1 MNSLAVSSKRV
12 QRFEGKLN
20 ICEGKQLSVSERA
33 GVTSLV
39 GKKPTSLNTERSYIT
54 RLNCSAC
61 QSLPITDSN
70 KTISLVGKC
79 NQLAFGVA

>member
-1 MNSLAVSSKRV
+1 MNSLAVLSKRV

-39 GKKPTSLNTERSYIT
+39 GKKPTSLTQPGIT
-54 RLNCSAC
+54 LTLDCVTRV
-61 QSLPITDSN
+61 ITL
-70 KTISLVGKC
+70 LV
-79 NQLAFGVA
+79 LHS

>member
-33 GVTSLV
+33 GYVISR
-39 GKKPTSLNTERSYIT
+39 GKKKQQ
-54 RLNCSAC
+54 A
-61 QSLPITDSN
+61 
-70 KTISLVGKC
+70 
-79 NQLAFGVA
+79 

>member
-20 ICEGKQLSVSERA
+20 VCEGKQLSVSERA

-39 GKKPTSLNTERSYIT
+39 GKKPTSLTQPGIT
-54 RLNCSAC
+54 
-61 QSLPITDSN
+61 
-70 KTISLVGKC
+70 
-79 NQLAFGVA
+79 

>member
-39 GKKPTSLNTERSYIT
+39 GKKPTSLTQLGIT
-54 RLNCSAC
+54 
-61 QSLPITDSN
+61 
-70 KTISLVGKC
+70 
-79 NQLAFGVA
+79 

>member
-33 GVTSLV
+33 GYVISRE
-39 GKKPTSLNTERSYIT
+39 KPTSLTQPGIT
-54 RLNCSAC
+54 
-61 QSLPITDSN
+61 
-70 KTISLVGKC
+70 
-79 NQLAFGVA
+79 